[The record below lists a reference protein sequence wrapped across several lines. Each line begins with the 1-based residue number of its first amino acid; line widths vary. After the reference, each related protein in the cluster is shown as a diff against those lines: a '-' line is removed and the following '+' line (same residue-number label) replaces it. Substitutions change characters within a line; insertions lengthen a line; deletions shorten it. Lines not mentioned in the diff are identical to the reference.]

1 MTDDSPA
8 RTALQPARCGQSVSE
23 CLEHE
28 ITLEA
33 AETHKKSEKTYGN
46 LDFGFAAPTV
56 RGSYPSDYPSRVSAG
71 LRAHFT

>member
-46 LDFGFAAPTV
+46 LDFGFADSV
-56 RGSYPSDYPSRVSAG
+56 GSYPSDYPSRVSAG